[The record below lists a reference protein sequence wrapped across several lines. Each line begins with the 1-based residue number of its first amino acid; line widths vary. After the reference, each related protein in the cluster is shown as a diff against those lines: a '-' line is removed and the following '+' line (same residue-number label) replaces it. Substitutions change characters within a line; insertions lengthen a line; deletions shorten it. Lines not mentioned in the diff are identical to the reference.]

1 MSKKIL
7 IVEDEPELAKMIK
20 YLMEQEGFSATIE
33 YNGES
38 ALRAIQLESP
48 DMIILD
54 IMLPQMN
61 GYDLYKTMRRFAT
74 IPVLMLSAKMH
85 DEDIVHGLE
94 LGADDYMTKPFNNKE
109 LVLRV
114 KKILSRTGHS
124 SQVTAASSELIIGDI
139 KINFI
144 AKQVLLKGNPVSL
157 TPIEYKLMAYMGLN
171 EGGTLSWERL
181 LKEVWG
187 HDDWK
192 GGDKLVK
199 VNIGRLRKKLED
211 GLGENQYLVTVRGM
225 GYKLAKPLKD

>member
-1 MSKKIL
+1 VSKRIL

-20 YLMEQEGFSATIE
+20 YLMEQEGLNADIE
-33 YNGES
+33 FNGES

-61 GYDLYKTMRRFAT
+61 GYDLYRLMRRFT
-74 IPVLMLSAKMH
+74 SIPVLMLSAKMH
-85 DEDIVHGLE
+85 DEDIIHGLE
-94 LGADDYMTKPFNNKE
+94 MGADDYMTKPFNNKE

-114 KKILSRTGHS
+114 KKILSRTSGVS
-124 SQVTAASSELIIGDI
+124 DGVAVSSELVIGDI
-139 KINFI
+139 KIDFI
-144 AKQVLLKGNPVSL
+144 AKQVLLKQVPISL
-157 TPIEYKLMAYMGLN
+157 TPIEYKLIAYMGLN

-225 GYKLAKPLKD
+225 GYRLVKPVEC